1 MRDTE
6 YCDRDCPA
14 EIQAMTFLRCPE
26 CGTDGMED
34 RSIPG
39 QYWIHPKSNKKV
51 PKLKFF
57 CHACKTHNT
66 SACPNDEQMARAI
79 KILRPTQARKPPE
92 SRGPSIAMREESPVA
107 MREFSRDAYVD
118 RYAPDVND

>member
-6 YCDRDCPA
+6 YCDRDCPS

-34 RSIPG
+34 RSIPDDYRTNYKTG
-39 QYWIHPKSNKKV
+39 KPF
-51 PKLKFF
+51 LKHKYF
-57 CHACKTHNT
+57 CKACQTVSTT
-66 SACPNDEQMARAI
+66 SCPNDEQMARAI
-79 KILRPTQARKPPE
+79 KILRPTQVRKPPE
-92 SRGPSIAMREESPVA
+92 KCGPSIAMREESPVA

-118 RYAPDVND
+118 RYAPCE